1 MLIQINTDDLEIKT
15 MEGICQ
21 RIKDANVIKQLA
33 KTDDVEFAIKIAD
46 NQFADPE
53 TLEALFLKFTKCEQ
67 LAISLACNSQT
78 SVRTRCTIAGLY
90 ANNYNVMSAL
100 CEADETTL
108 EVLWDVFNCTQS
120 ESAAKCIIY
129 AKDGNDQ
136 LLTAIA
142 NKYPRLVPDIMREW
156 DVEVTVTTKS
166 E

>member
-1 MLIQINTDDLEIKT
+1 MLIQINTDDLETTTI
-15 MEGICQ
+15 EAICQ
-21 RIKDANVIKQLA
+21 RVKDAEVIKHLA
-33 KTDDVEFAIKIAD
+33 ETDNVELATKLAD
-46 NQFADPE
+46 NQFADPD
-53 TLEALFLKFTKCEQ
+53 TLDVLLDKFPNCEQ
-67 LAISLACNSQT
+67 LAINLACNGQT
-78 SVRTRCTIAGLY
+78 TVLIRRKIAGLY

-120 ESAAKCIIY
+120 ESVAKCIVY
-129 AKDGNDQ
+129 AQDVNDQ

-142 NKYPRLVPDIMREW
+142 NKYPRLVPDIMQEW

>member
-1 MLIQINTDDLEIKT
+1 MLIQINTDDLETKMI
-15 MEGICQ
+15 EGICQ

-33 KTDDVEFAIKIAD
+33 ETDNVQLAIKLAD
-46 NQFADPE
+46 NQFADPD
-53 TLEALFLKFTKCEQ
+53 TLGALFLKFIKCEQ
-67 LAISLACNSQT
+67 LAINLACNSQT
-78 SVRTRCTIAGLY
+78 SLRTRCEIAGLY

-120 ESAAKCIIY
+120 ESVAKCIIY
-129 AKDGNDQ
+129 AQDGDDQ

-142 NKYPRLVPDIMREW
+142 NKYPRLVPDIMQEW

-166 E
+166 N